1 MTVDCGSQC
10 WLCDLPIRYDNY
22 RGCSHGCKYCFVQR
36 GGKRNNIADVE
47 PTEGFKQLQNF
58 INGKRSREMSWC
70 DWNIPLHWGGVSDPF
85 QPAEK
90 RYRTTL
96 QALKLFR
103 ETQYPF
109 VVSTKGRL
117 VADDEYLGIIKDCK
131 CVVQISMACGEYDK
145 LEPGAPSFEERVE
158 MARKVAATGIRVN
171 ARVQPYMTQ
180 VKDSVMESL
189 DKFADAGVYGVI
201 VEGMKFQ
208 RKIKGLEKV
217 GADFVYPA
225 AILKSHFVQIREKT
239 HALGMNFYSG
249 ENRLRSMGDSL
260 TCCGIDGLD
269 GFRGNSYN
277 LNHIL
282 NGDKTEPTDAMKE
295 VGTGKV
301 FACVGQNT
309 IAHRKYDK
317 ATFADSVAM
326 FCEEKRDFVESVMG
340 VK

>member
-1 MTVDCGSQC
+1 MPVECGRQC

-22 RGCSHGCKYCFVQR
+22 KGCTHNCSYCFVRR
-36 GGKRNNIADVE
+36 GKNDILKVEKDGGIDSLKNFVEGNRNAM
-47 PTEGFKQLQNF
+47 T
-58 INGKRSREMSWC
+58 RWC
-70 DWNIPLHWGGVSDPF
+70 DWDIPIHWGGVSDPF
-85 QPAEK
+85 QPIEK
-90 RYRTTL
+90 KHRTTL
-96 QALKLFR
+96 QALKYLR

-117 VADDEYLGIIKDCK
+117 VADDEYLDIIKDCR
-131 CVVQISMACGEYDK
+131 CVVQISMVCGEYDK

-180 VKDSVMESL
+180 VKDSVMDSIE
-189 DKFADAGVYGVI
+189 KFADAGVYGVI

-217 GADFVYPA
+217 GADFVYPMS
-225 AILKSHFVQIREKT
+225 ILKSHFSQIREKT
-239 HALGMNFYSG
+239 HELGMKFYSG

-260 TCCGIDGLD
+260 TCCGIDELD

-282 NGDKTEPTDAMKE
+282 NGDKPILTESMRKPETAEPFKTVDQ
-295 VGTGKV
+295 T
-301 FACVGQNT
+301 T
-309 IAHRKYDK
+309 IGHRKYK
-317 ATFADSVAM
+317 AMSFEEAM
-326 FCEEKRDFVESVMG
+326 VDFYKQKTSFVNDVFG
-340 VK
+340 K